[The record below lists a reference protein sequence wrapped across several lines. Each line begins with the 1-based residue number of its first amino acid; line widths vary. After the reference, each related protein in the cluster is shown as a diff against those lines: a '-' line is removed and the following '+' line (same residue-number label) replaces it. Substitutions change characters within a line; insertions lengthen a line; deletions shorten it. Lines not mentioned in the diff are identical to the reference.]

1 MQWVAKEADAD
12 RIRRLLSKPDK
23 QNREKGIK
31 ELKDLYWQS
40 KNRDKIALE
49 DVLSQ
54 LRGLRKYSFCKSH
67 AYSYAQLCWF
77 LAYMKANYP
86 DAFWKATLNHSCSH
100 YRGWVHKYEAARA
113 GVDWRDSNLSV
124 NKRSIYSQT
133 KKKILIQG

>member
-1 MQWVAKEADAD
+1 MAICLSIIRPAASDAKQAEAIEDVQKYLVFDDDAINIIRYAVGCKEADAD

-54 LRGLRKYSFCKSH
+54 LRGLRKYSFVSRMLT
-67 AYSYAQLCWF
+67 AMLNSAG
-77 LAYMKANYP
+77 
-86 DAFWKATLNHSCSH
+86 FW
-100 YRGWVHKYEAARA
+100 
-113 GVDWRDSNLSV
+113 
-124 NKRSIYSQT
+124 
-133 KKKILIQG
+133 LI